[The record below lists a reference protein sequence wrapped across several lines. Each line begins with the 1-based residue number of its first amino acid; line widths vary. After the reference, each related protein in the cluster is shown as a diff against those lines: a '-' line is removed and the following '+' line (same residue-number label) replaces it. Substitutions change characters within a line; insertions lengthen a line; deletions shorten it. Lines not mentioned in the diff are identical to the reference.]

1 MVRNRLVP
9 FLLASFVATGA
20 AAQGA
25 KGASPPQESEE
36 PTFFESIDVQVIN
49 VEVFVT
55 DRGGKRVTGLTRE
68 DFEILEDRQPI
79 EVSNFYAVDAGK
91 AQIGSGP
98 VDQGVA
104 EGEGSLIDE
113 PAPAEEGTPSEQRLH
128 LAIVLDDLTMTPQN
142 RNRLVQAIETSV
154 LPRLQPDDR
163 AMVAILNG
171 GSVQITQRLTA
182 DRTLLQ
188 KTLEEAMKSS
198 SQGIARVSDLRNL
211 VAQIEGT
218 GLGGTDQQAVLNAAA
233 AGEAYHALRAYS
245 QQRLMQSRASLSSL
259 ASFIE
264 SLSGLPG
271 RKAVL
276 FVSSGL
282 SARPGQAIFD
292 AWQAKFGAQLS
303 GGLGA
308 SNFDGMR
315 EDLSKDIKVLVE
327 HANANRVT
335 FYTLGATDE
344 VTGLSAEFGS
354 SSSFGRDLAALEQMN
369 INQSLELLA
378 GGTGGLSGIN
388 LFNPGTMLD
397 RMYQD
402 FDSYYSLGYVPT
414 RRRDGKN
421 RKIEIR
427 IRGRNDLTVRHREG
441 RRDQTTKERLTDRTL
456 AALLL
461 DPGANPLE
469 VAIDFVDEEKEKDH
483 YKVEVLVK
491 FPLGKLVLLPKERFH
506 EGRVT
511 VFVGARDERGRLS
524 PIQEIDVPIRV
535 ANDQLLTALG
545 QTAAYKATL
554 LLRPQEHRVAVSV
567 RDELG
572 NVDSSLATSYT
583 PGSQPEKG
591 R

>member
-9 FLLASFVATGA
+9 FLLASLIATGA

-25 KGASPPQESEE
+25 KGAPPPQEEE
-36 PTFFESIDVQVIN
+36 PTFFESIDVQVVN

-55 DRGGKRVTGLTRE
+55 DRAGKRVTGLTRE
-68 DFEILEDRQPI
+68 DFEVLEDRQPI

-98 VDQGVA
+98 VA
-104 EGEGSLIDE
+104 EGQGSLIDD
-113 PAPAEEGTPSEQRLH
+113 PAPAEEGTPPEQRLH

-142 RNRLVQAIETSV
+142 RNRLIQSIQTSV
-154 LPRLQPDDR
+154 LPRLRPEDR
-163 AMVAILNG
+163 AMVALMTG
-171 GSVQITQRLTA
+171 GSVQITQGLTGDPA
-182 DRTLLQ
+182 AIQTA
-188 KTLEEAMKSS
+188 LEKAMEGA
-198 SQGIARVSDLRNL
+198 SQGIARVG
-211 VAQIEGT
+211 QIRRLIGQIDGT
-218 GLGGTDQQAVLNAAA
+218 GLGGGGQ
-233 AGEAYHALRAYS
+233 GEAINTAIAQETYHAIRAYS
-245 QQRLMQSRASLSSL
+245 QERLMQSRASLSSL
-259 ASFIE
+259 ANFIE

-276 FVSSGL
+276 YVSSGL

-292 AWQAKFGAQLS
+292 AWQNKFAS
-303 GGLGA
+303 VAATVGA
-308 SNFDGMR
+308 SSMDGFR
-315 EDLSKDIKVLVE
+315 EDLTKDIAALVE

-344 VTGLSAEFGS
+344 VTGISAEFGS
-354 SSSFGRDLAALEQMN
+354 SGSFGRDLATLES
-369 INQSLELLA
+369 INVGQSLEFLA
-378 GGTGGLSGIN
+378 GGTGGVAGID
-388 LFNPGTMLD
+388 LFKPSNMLD
-397 RMYQD
+397 RMHQD
-402 FDSYYSLGYVPT
+402 FDSYYSIGYVPA

-421 RKIEIR
+421 RKIEVR

-441 RRDQTTKERLTDRTL
+441 RRDQTNKERLTDRTL

-469 VAIDFVDEEKEKDH
+469 VAIDFVDEKKEKDH

-491 FPLGKLVLLPKERFH
+491 FPMGKLVLLPKERFH

-511 VFVGARDERGRLS
+511 VFVGARDERGRIS

-535 ANDQLLTALG
+535 PNDQLLTALG

-554 LLRPQEHRVAVSV
+554 LLRPQPHRVAVSV

-572 NVDSSLATSYT
+572 NVDSSLATDYT

-591 R
+591 K

>member
-1 MVRNRLVP
+1 MVRNRLVL
-9 FLLASFVATGA
+9 FLLASLIANGA

-25 KGASPPQESEE
+25 KGAPPPQEEE
-36 PTFFESIDVQVIN
+36 PTFFESIDVQVVN

-55 DRGGKRVTGLTRE
+55 DRAGKRVTGLTLE

-79 EVSNFYAVDAGK
+79 EVTNFYAVDAGK

-98 VDQGVA
+98 VDQGA
-104 EGEGSLIDE
+104 AQGEGSLIDD
-113 PAPAEEGTPSEQRLH
+113 PAPAEEGTPPEQRLH

-142 RNRLVQAIETSV
+142 RNRMIQAIQTSV
-154 LPRLQPDDR
+154 LPRLRPEDR
-163 AMVAILNG
+163 AMVAIMNG
-171 GSVQITQRLTA
+171 GSVQITQGLTGDPA
-182 DRTLLQ
+182 VV
-188 KTLEEAMKSS
+188 KTALEKAMEGA
-198 SQGIARVSDLRNL
+198 SQGVARVGQIRRL
-211 VAQIEGT
+211 VSQIDGT
-218 GLGGTDQQAVLNAAA
+218 GTGGGGQGEELNRAIAE
-233 AGEAYHALRAYS
+233 EAYHAIRAYS
-245 QQRLMQSRASLSSL
+245 QERLMQSRASLSSL
-259 ASFIE
+259 ANFIE

-276 FVSSGL
+276 YVSSGI
-282 SARPGQAIFD
+282 SARPGQAIFN
-292 AWQAKFGAQLS
+292 AWQNKFGGIAAS
-303 GGLGA
+303 IGA
-308 SNFDGMR
+308 SSLDGFR
-315 EDLSKDIKVLVE
+315 EDLTKDIAALVE

-344 VTGLSAEFGS
+344 VTGISAEFGS
-354 SSSFGRDLAALEQMN
+354 SGSFGRDLASLEQIN
-369 INQSLELLA
+369 VNQSLEVLA
-378 GGTGGLSGIN
+378 GGTGGVSGID
-388 LFNPGTMLD
+388 LFNPGSMLD
-397 RMYQD
+397 RMHQD

-414 RRRDGKN
+414 PRRDGKN

-441 RRDQTTKERLTDRTL
+441 RRDQTNKERMTDRTL

-469 VAIDFVDEEKEKDH
+469 VAIDFIDEKKERDH

-491 FPLGKLVLLPKERFH
+491 FPMGKLVLLPKERFH

-511 VFVGARDERGRLS
+511 VFVGARDERGRIS

-535 ANDQLLTALG
+535 PNDQLLTALG

-554 LLRPQEHRVAVSV
+554 LLRPQPHTVAVAV

>member
-9 FLLASFVATGA
+9 FLLASFIATGA

-25 KGASPPQESEE
+25 KGAPPPQEEE
-36 PTFFESIDVQVIN
+36 PTFFESIDVQVVN

-55 DRGGKRVTGLTRE
+55 DRAGKRVTGLTRE

-79 EVSNFYAVDAGK
+79 EVSNFYAVDAGR

-98 VDQGVA
+98 VAQ
-104 EGEGSLIDE
+104 GEGSLIDD
-113 PAPAEEGTPSEQRLH
+113 PAPAAEGTPPEQRLH

-142 RNRLVQAIETSV
+142 RNRLIESIQTSV
-154 LPRLQPDDR
+154 LPRLRPEDR
-163 AMVAILNG
+163 AMVAVMTG
-171 GSVQITQRLTA
+171 GSVQITQGLTGDPA
-182 DRTLLQ
+182 AV
-188 KTLEEAMKSS
+188 KAALEKAMEGA
-198 SQGIARVSDLRNL
+198 SQGIARV
-211 VAQIEGT
+211 AQIRRLVSQIDGT
-218 GLGGTDQQAVLNAAA
+218 GLGGGGQREEIDRAIAE
-233 AGEAYHALRAYS
+233 EAYHAIRAYS
-245 QQRLMQSRASLSSL
+245 QERLMQSRASLSSL
-259 ASFIE
+259 ANFIE

-276 FVSSGL
+276 YVSSGL
-282 SARPGQAIFD
+282 SARPGQAIFS
-292 AWQAKFGAQLS
+292 AWQNKFGS
-303 GGLGA
+303 ISSSVGA
-308 SNFDGMR
+308 SSIDGFR
-315 EDLSKDIKVLVE
+315 EDLTRDILALVE

-344 VTGLSAEFGS
+344 VTGISAEFGS
-354 SSSFGRDLAALEQMN
+354 SGSFGRDLSTLEQIN
-369 INQSLELLA
+369 VNQSLETLA
-378 GGTGGLSGIN
+378 GGTGGISGID
-388 LFNPGTMLD
+388 LFKPSSMLD
-397 RMYQD
+397 RMHQD
-402 FDSYYSLGYVPT
+402 FDSYYSLGYVPAP
-414 RRRDGKN
+414 RRDGKN

-427 IRGRNDLTVRHREG
+427 VRGRNDLTVRHREG
-441 RRDQTTKERLTDRTL
+441 RRDQTNKERMTDRTL

-469 VAIDFVDEEKEKDH
+469 VAVDFVDEKKERDH

-491 FPLGKLVLLPKERFH
+491 FPMGKLVLLPKERFH

-511 VFVGARDERGRLS
+511 VFVGARDDRGRIS

-535 ANDQLLTALG
+535 PNDQLLTALG

-554 LLRPQEHRVAVSV
+554 LLRPQAHTVAVAV

>member
-1 MVRNRLVP
+1 MVRKRLVP
-9 FLLASFVATGA
+9 FLVASFIATGA

-25 KGASPPQESEE
+25 KGASPPPPQEEE

-55 DRGGKRVTGLTRE
+55 DSAGKRVTGLARE
-68 DFEILEDRQPI
+68 DFEVLEDRQPI
-79 EVSNFYAVDAGK
+79 EVTNFYAVDAGK

-98 VDQGVA
+98 VAA
-104 EGEGSLIDE
+104 EGGSLIDE
-113 PAPAEEGTPSEQRLH
+113 PAPAEEGTPAEQRLH

-163 AMVAILNG
+163 AMVALLDG

-182 DRTLLQ
+182 DRSLLR
-188 KTLEEAMKSS
+188 KTLEESMKTS
-198 SQGIARVSDLRNL
+198 SQGIARVADLRGL
-211 VAQIEGT
+211 IGLIEGT
-218 GLGGTDQQAVLNAAA
+218 GLGGSSQQAGLNAAA
-233 AGEAYHALRAYS
+233 AAEAYHGIRAYS
-245 QQRLMQSRASLSSL
+245 QQRLMQARASLSSL

-276 FVSSGL
+276 LVSSGL

-292 AWQAKFGAQLS
+292 AWQTKFGRQM
-303 GGLGA
+303 GEGVGA

-315 EDLSKDIKVLVE
+315 EDLTKEIGQLVE

-354 SSSFGRDLAALEQMN
+354 NSSFGRDLAALEQMN
-369 INQSLELLA
+369 ISQSLELLA
-378 GGTGGLSGIN
+378 GGTGGIAGIN
-388 LFNPGTMLD
+388 LFNPGNMLD
-397 RMYQD
+397 RMHQD

-414 RRRDGKN
+414 PRRDGKN

-427 IRGRNDLTVRHREG
+427 VRGRNDLIVRHREG
-441 RRDQTTKERLTDRTL
+441 RRDQTNKERLTDRTL

-469 VAIDFVDEEKEKDH
+469 VAVDFVDEKKEKDH

-535 ANDQLLTALG
+535 PNDQLLTALG

-554 LLRPQEHRVAVSV
+554 LLRPQGHTVAVSV

-583 PGSQPEKG
+583 PGSQTEKG

>member
-9 FLLASFVATGA
+9 FLLASFIATVV
-20 AAQGA
+20 AAQGG
-25 KGASPPQESEE
+25 KGAPPPQESEE
-36 PTFFESIDVQVIN
+36 PTFFESIDVQVVN

-55 DRGGKRVTGLTRE
+55 DRAGKRVTGLTRE

-98 VDQGVA
+98 VDP
-104 EGEGSLIDE
+104 GEGSLIDE

-171 GSVQITQRLTA
+171 GSVQITQGLTA

-188 KTLEEAMKSS
+188 KTLDEAMKSS
-198 SQGIARVSDLRNL
+198 SQGIARVSELRNL
-211 VAQIEGT
+211 LALVEGT
-218 GLGGTDQQAVLNAAA
+218 GLGGSEQQAGLNAAA
-233 AGEAYHALRAYS
+233 AEEAYHGIRAYS

-292 AWQAKFGAQLS
+292 AWMTKFGRQMS
-303 GGLGA
+303 GGVGA
-308 SNFDGMR
+308 SGFDGMR
-315 EDLSKDIKVLVE
+315 EDLTQDIAVLVE

-344 VTGLSAEFGS
+344 VTGLSAEFAS
-354 SSSFGRDLAALEQMN
+354 NSSFGRDLATLEQMN
-369 INQSLELLA
+369 VNQSLDFLA

-388 LFNPGTMLD
+388 LFNPGNMLD
-397 RMYQD
+397 RMHQD
-402 FDSYYSLGYVPT
+402 FDSYYSIGYVPAQ
-414 RRRDGKN
+414 RRDGKN

-441 RRDQTTKERLTDRTL
+441 RRDQTNKERMTDRTL

-469 VAIDFVDEEKEKDH
+469 AAIDFVDEKKERDH

-511 VFVGARDERGRLS
+511 VFVGARDERGRIS

-535 ANDQLLTALG
+535 PNDQLLTALG

-554 LLRPQEHRVAVSV
+554 LLRPQPHTVAVAV

-572 NVDSSLATSYT
+572 NVDSSLATSFT
-583 PGSQPEKG
+583 PGSLPET
-591 R
+591 RR